1 LNLTEIRKLIKMV
14 ENSGIAELEV
24 SEGETSIRI
33 SRQSSVV
40 ANVVPQAISAPVS
53 AGIEAA
59 PASNIPAE
67 SPNTTKDEPNSEHI
81 VKSPMVGT
89 FYSAPSPDAAPFV
102 AVGQSVK
109 KGDTLCIIEAMKL
122 MNEIEAEYN
131 GVVEQILVENATPLE
146 FGQAMFVVT
155 PV

>member
-14 ENSGIAELEV
+14 ENSDIAELEI
-24 SEGETSIRI
+24 SEGETSVRI

-40 ANVVPQAISAPVS
+40 ANIAPQTFATPVAASASVATESAAPVAS
-53 AGIEAA
+53 AE
-59 PASNIPAE
+59 PD
-67 SPNTTKDEPNSEHI
+67 DEYV

-89 FYSAPSPDAAPFV
+89 YYSAPSPDADVFV
-102 AVGQSVK
+102 VEGQSVK

-131 GVVEQILVENATPLE
+131 GVVEKILVENATPLE
-146 FGQAMFVVT
+146 FGQAIFVVK